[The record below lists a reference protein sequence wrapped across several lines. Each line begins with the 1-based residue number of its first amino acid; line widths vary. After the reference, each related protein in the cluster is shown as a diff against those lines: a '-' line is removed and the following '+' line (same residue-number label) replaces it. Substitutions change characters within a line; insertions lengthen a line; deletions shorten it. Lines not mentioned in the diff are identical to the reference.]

1 MAMRAQ
7 VAALAVVVL
16 AALACPAAA
25 EPLPSGT
32 IGVVLGGVSGTG
44 ADAKRFGA
52 GVQYGGHA
60 AWQPMSTDRTWGW
73 SLKWATLLG
82 RVWGGTSAQID
93 SKLLTLQMD
102 LMVGIR
108 YRPWSTPRRYLTAR
122 AGLELLRT
130 NEPITT
136 SSDDDG
142 EMHRAFLG
150 GVASVGLDQYL
161 WSFAM
166 LNVDVRYGT
175 IGNGPTQLAL
185 MVGFGVT
192 GP

>member
-1 MAMRAQ
+1 MRAL
-7 VAALAVVVL
+7 VAALAVSTL
-16 AALACPAAA
+16 AFACPAAA

-52 GVQYGGHA
+52 GVQYGGQA
-60 AWQPMSTDRTWGW
+60 SWQPMTTDRRWGW
-73 SLKWATLLG
+73 SLRWATLLG
-82 RVWGGTSAQID
+82 RVYGGSAAQID

-102 LMVGIR
+102 LTAGLR

-130 NEPITT
+130 NEPISTAR
-136 SSDDDG
+136 DEAG

-150 GVASVGLDQYL
+150 GVASVGLDQYV
-161 WSFAM
+161 STFGM
-166 LNVDVRYGT
+166 FNVDIRYGT

-185 MVGFGVT
+185 MVGFGLT